1 MCKRN
6 TERLI
11 SFLGTIVILSL
22 IAGCAAPA
30 VSATTPPDAV
40 SQSEVQ
46 QDVLD
51 VALVLPLRLGDKSY
65 LDASN
70 EGAMRARDELGAN
83 ITVVENRDPS
93 DFEPALR
100 SMAEAQKDITIAVFF
115 TMIDALKV
123 VATEYPDLKF
133 AIIDGEL
140 DLPNVASVVFKEHE
154 GSFLVGVVAG
164 MMTETDIVGFVGGMD
179 IPLIRRFGVG
189 FEEGVKY
196 VNPDAT
202 VLWGFVGAWDDPAK
216 GKELAVTQFDQ
227 GADIIYA
234 AASKSGLG
242 TIEAAKEKGK
252 FAIGVDS
259 NQDWIEP
266 GVVITS
272 MLKRVDNAVFD
283 QVMRV
288 QEGTFTPGLNVY
300 GVSNDGVGVTDFS
313 EFRKNG
319 PPDQVAKLD
328 AVIAKVEE
336 VRRMILDGTIKV
348 TDYME
353 QAQ

>member
-1 MCKRN
+1 VNKQKATHVFFVLSIIAILTLVVGCSGPKVPTSTPAAALPS
-6 TERLI
+6 TE
-11 SFLGTIVILSL
+11 V
-22 IAGCAAPA
+22 PQ
-30 VSATTPPDAV
+30 AT
-40 SQSEVQ
+40 
-46 QDVLD
+46 LD

-70 EGAMRARDELGAN
+70 EGAMRARDQLGAK

-100 SMAEAQKDITIAVFF
+100 NMAESQKDITIAVFF

-140 DLPNVASVVFKEHE
+140 DLPNVASVVFKEQE

-179 IPLIRRFGVG
+179 IPLIRRFGLG

-196 VNPDAT
+196 INPDAK

-216 GKELAVTQFDQ
+216 GKELSVTQFEQ

-288 QEGTFTPGLNVY
+288 KEGSFTPGLNVY

-313 EFRKNG
+313 EFRNNG
-319 PPDQVAKLD
+319 PQDQVAKLD
-328 AVIAKVEE
+328 VVIAKVEE
-336 VRRMILDGTIKV
+336 VKQMIIDGSIKV

-353 QAQ
+353 QSQ